1 MGLPTAWTRFSK
13 IPATIL
19 ERFGPPELCCL
30 GTITSAG
37 AGDERGGEIGPSET
51 SEAALGV
58 RVRAAGRGER
68 GGEYR

>member
-1 MGLPTAWTRFSK
+1 MGLPTAWTRFSS

-19 ERFGPPELCCL
+19 ERFGPPEVCCR

-37 AGDERGGEIGPSET
+37 GGDERGGEIGPSET
-51 SEAALGV
+51 SAAALGV
-58 RVRAAGRGER
+58 RVRGPGRGER